1 MIRTLLIANRGE
13 IACRVIRTA
22 RRMGIETVAVY
33 SDADARAPHVRQ
45 ADEAIRIGPAPATR
59 SYLDMGAV
67 LGAVASPAAGVR
79 LGRRLVSSLSA
90 EEAKSADRSWLEGC
104 VWSAARASG
113 LEWDRWRCA
122 AVADVLRSQPDGWE
136 HAVVRAVGGTGGE

>member
-1 MIRTLLIANRGE
+1 MR
-13 IACRVIRTA
+13 
-22 RRMGIETVAVY
+22 
-33 SDADARAPHVRQ
+33 PHDQSAAELAELVEQ
-45 ADEAIRIGPAPATR
+45 VE
-59 SYLDMGAV
+59 AV

-136 HAVVRAVGGTGGE
+136 RAVVRAVGSARATGE